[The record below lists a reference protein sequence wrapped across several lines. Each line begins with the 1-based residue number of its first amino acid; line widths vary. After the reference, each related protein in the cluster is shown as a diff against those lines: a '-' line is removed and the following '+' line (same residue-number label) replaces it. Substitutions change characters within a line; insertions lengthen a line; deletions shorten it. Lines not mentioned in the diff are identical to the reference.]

1 MRTLRVQLTVIIAA
15 ASLAA
20 LAATAQAAMREEPN
34 PDPRVVNI
42 RGAGSDVV
50 LVSGLLGGT
59 ARLAPLADSLEAA
72 GFRVTTIDPY
82 ALGANAADVSFHGM
96 ARQIDSVLAAYRIES
111 AVVVAHGHAT
121 SIALC
126 LAASF
131 PGRVQ
136 QLVLLDGG
144 VLVSPKSPGISQA
157 LRVASFV
164 AHLPFG
170 KAIIRS
176 RMVAGIRA
184 NSGETRW
191 LTDSVAHEY
200 TDPIITR
207 LPEVAHLARRLA
219 VAREPETPAEL
230 VARVHAPVT
239 VLVGAKPHESEP
251 DPAELAPLAGLST
264 VHVERIAGVGHF
276 MYEEIPMTIVREVQ
290 AARNRSL
297 ALRR

>member
-1 MRTLRVQLTVIIAA
+1 MRIPRIRLALTITAA
-15 ASLAA
+15 AVGAI
-20 LAATAQAAMREEPN
+20 AATASAGAVHA
-34 PDPRVVNI
+34 PDPRVSST
-42 RGAGSDVV
+42 RGTGPDVV

-59 ARLAPLADSLEAA
+59 ARLAPLGDSLERA

-82 ALGANAADVSFHGM
+82 ALGATAADVSFHGM
-96 ARQIDSVLAAYRIES
+96 ARQIDSLLAAHNVES
-111 AVVVAHGHAT
+111 AVIVAHGHAT

-126 LAASF
+126 LAAAS
-131 PGRVQ
+131 PERVQ

-144 VLVSPKSPGISQA
+144 VLVSPRSPGITQA
-157 LRVASFV
+157 LRIASFV

-184 NSGETRW
+184 NSGGTRW

-207 LPEVAHLARRLA
+207 LPEVARLARRLA
-219 VAREPETPAEL
+219 AAREFETPAAL
-230 VARVHAPVT
+230 VARVHADIT

-251 DPAELAPLAGLST
+251 DPDELAPLAALST
-264 VHVERIAGVGHF
+264 VRIERITGVGHF
-276 MYEEIPMTIVREVQ
+276 MYEEIPSTIVRTVQ
-290 AARNRSL
+290 DAYARSVASL
-297 ALRR
+297 R